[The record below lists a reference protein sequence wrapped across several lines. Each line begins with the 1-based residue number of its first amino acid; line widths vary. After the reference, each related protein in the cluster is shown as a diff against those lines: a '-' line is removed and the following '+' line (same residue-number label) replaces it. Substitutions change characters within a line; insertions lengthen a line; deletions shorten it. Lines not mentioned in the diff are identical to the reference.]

1 MTKIPRISSALK
13 SVDLEQNPPPLIIGE
28 RVNSQGSRKA
38 KEMVLKDD
46 FEGLLNLAR
55 SQVEEGAH
63 CLDIC
68 VATTERSDELDF
80 MCKLVKRLSLEIDA
94 PLVIDSTDPKV
105 VEAAIR
111 QIPGRPVINSINLE
125 GDGSRFHLLSPIM
138 VKYGVPAIA
147 MCIGPNG
154 MAKTPKEKLE
164 TARLLFETGKKYG
177 LQPWQ
182 YIFDVLTFTLA
193 TGQEEFLDSAK
204 NTLEGIK
211 LVKENLP
218 GCFTTL
224 GLSNVSFGLPPRARK
239 IINSVFLYHAIK
251 AGLDSVIINPKDIIA
266 YTDISQQERKLAEN
280 LIFNLRNTALSELIS
295 YYENEL
301 NNANQALTSSS
312 SSSSKAAKRSNG
324 ISTLDVDPNWNFDK
338 KCYYRIVNRLREGI
352 EQDVL
357 GAILDNVKENNIKNK
372 NTTTAS
378 SSSSS
383 SSSNKKI
390 VSSSSSSSSP
400 PPPSAPPNRKI
411 DSDLSFSEILSLL
424 SKEELH
430 NAAVKTLNETL
441 LPAMKE
447 VGDKFGAGEIILPFV
462 LKSAECMKAAVAEL
476 EKYLIKQK
484 DVSKGKIVLC
494 TVYGDVHDI
503 GKNLVKTILTNNGY
517 SVYDL
522 GKQVPLQTILNK
534 ISEVDANAVGLSALL
549 VSTSKQM
556 QIFVEYAREHN
567 IQIPI
572 LCGGAAINSNYI
584 NRIAKD
590 GGIYESG
597 VFYCKTAFDGLN
609 VMNKLMSNERN
620 QFISKWRERV
630 ELWKEFKPSSMNVS
644 QTSKHSGIKP
654 VVSPPVPP
662 TLKRQIRLGPENI
675 NLKEVWD
682 FINKKSLFTLSW
694 SFRGKAALGLAEES
708 EKLLAEWKKRVI
720 DDELFSPRVVYGYFP
735 CHNKN
740 NKLVVESPN
749 GGEVIFDFP
758 RSTKGRNLCLTD
770 YFGENDIVAFQSV
783 TVGSK
788 VSHIIEKWNEDNRYT
803 DAYYLHGLAVETAEA
818 LADWTNSLIRKEL
831 KIDPKRGLRYSWGYP
846 SCPDITQHRLVW
858 QLLDPSK
865 SDMTL
870 TEAGQI
876 IPDHSTAAIFIH
888 HPEAEYFTL

>member
-1 MTKIPRISSALK
+1 MAKIPRISSALR
-13 SVDLEQNPPPLIIGE
+13 SVDIKQNPPPLIIGE

-80 MCKLVKRLSLEIDA
+80 MCKLVKRLCLEIEA

-105 VEAAIR
+105 IESAIR
-111 QIPGRPVINSINLE
+111 QIPGRPIINSINLE
-125 GDGSRFHLLSPIM
+125 GDGSRFHSLAPLM
-138 VKYGVPAIA
+138 AKYGVPAIA

-164 TARLLFETGKKYG
+164 TAQLLFETGKKYG
-177 LQPWQ
+177 LRPWQ
-182 YIFDVLTFTLA
+182 FIFDVLTFTLA

-218 GCFTTL
+218 DCFTTL
-224 GLSNVSFGLPPRARK
+224 GLSNVSFGLPIRARK

-266 YTDISQQERKLAEN
+266 YTDISQEERKLAEN

-295 YYENEL
+295 YYEKNET
-301 NNANQALTSSS
+301 NANQIS
-312 SSSSKAAKRSNG
+312 KRSNG
-324 ISTLDVDPNWNFDK
+324 VSKLDIDPNWKFDK

-352 EQDVL
+352 ENDVL
-357 GAILDNVKENNIKNK
+357 GAILDNVKKDKNITATNK
-372 NTTTAS
+372 EIELS

-383 SSSNKKI
+383 T
-390 VSSSSSSSSP
+390 SSSSKELKSL
-400 PPPSAPPNRKI
+400 NDI
-411 DSDLSFSEILSLL
+411 LTLS

-430 NAAVKTLNETL
+430 EAAVKTLNETL

-522 GKQVPLQTILNK
+522 GKQVPLQTIVNK
-534 ISEVDANAVGLSALL
+534 ISEVNANAVGLSALL

-556 QIFVEYAREHN
+556 QIFVDYAKEHN

-584 NRIAKD
+584 NRIAKE
-590 GGIYESG
+590 GELYESG

-609 VMNKLMSNERN
+609 VMNKLMSNERD
-620 QFISKWRERV
+620 QYISKWKEKV
-630 ELWKEFKPSSMNVS
+630 ELWKEFKPASMNVS
-644 QTSKHSGIKP
+644 QMPKHSGIKP
-654 VVSPPVPP
+654 MLSPPIPP
-662 TLKRQIRLGPENI
+662 HTNLQIRLGTEEI
-675 NLKEVWD
+675 KLEEVWN
-682 FINKKSLFTLSW
+682 FLNKKSLFTLSW
-694 SFRGKAALGLAEES
+694 SFRGKAASGLSEES
-708 EKLLAEWKKRVI
+708 EKLLVEWKKRVI
-720 DDELFSPRVVYGYFP
+720 DDNLFSPKVVYGYFH
-735 CHNKN
+735 CHNRD
-740 NKLVVESPN
+740 NKLVVDSPKGN
-749 GGEVIFDFP
+749 EVIFDFP
-758 RSTKGRNLCLTD
+758 RSTKGRN
-770 YFGENDIVAFQSV
+770 
-783 TVGSK
+783 
-788 VSHIIEKWNEDNRYT
+788 
-803 DAYYLHGLAVETAEA
+803 
-818 LADWTNSLIRKEL
+818 
-831 KIDPKRGLRYSWGYP
+831 
-846 SCPDITQHRLVW
+846 
-858 QLLDPSK
+858 
-865 SDMTL
+865 
-870 TEAGQI
+870 
-876 IPDHSTAAIFIH
+876 
-888 HPEAEYFTL
+888 